1 MAGLVH
7 PLTEAANLGPAYRI
21 GGSAAL
27 GALIAAAQSWMR
39 YWAENPRR
47 ELRNPLDEIPRFLI
61 AIFGSLLLL
70 LVAPLTGFALLGVK
84 PLPLAV
90 PVGVIAGIAVI
101 VACFYAFP
109 GGPLGRSLT
118 EVVLLGAVLAE
129 VAATGTTSRSWLTDL
144 VLLAVVLVATW
155 QVPRAARVSRCS
167 SR

>member
-109 GGPLGRSLT
+109 GGPRGRSLT